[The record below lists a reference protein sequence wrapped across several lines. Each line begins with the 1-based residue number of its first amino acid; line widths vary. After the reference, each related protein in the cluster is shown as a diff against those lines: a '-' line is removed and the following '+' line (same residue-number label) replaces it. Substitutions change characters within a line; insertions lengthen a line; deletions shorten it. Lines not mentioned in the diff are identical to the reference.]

1 MKKQIRKGVFETN
14 SSSVHA
20 MVILNEADY
29 KRYQQ
34 GEIRLNVYS
43 GDIVETEE
51 YGDYGDW
58 LEEDVTS
65 KEINGETYY
74 AVAVYGHD

>member
-1 MKKQIRKGVFETN
+1 MKRQIRQGVFETN

-20 MVILNEADY
+20 MAILNESDF

-34 GEIRLNVYS
+34 GKIKLDIYK
-43 GDIVETEE
+43 GIVEAKDYE
-51 YGDYGDW
+51 DYGIW
-58 LEEDVTS
+58 LESDLASEV
-65 KEINGETYY
+65 INGETYY

>member
-1 MKKQIRKGVFETN
+1 MKRQIRKGVFETN

-20 MVILNEADY
+20 MAILNEADY

-34 GEIRLNVYS
+34 GELKLDVYK
-43 GDIVETEE
+43 GLVEAKDYEDYDI
-51 YGDYGDW
+51 W
-58 LEEDVTS
+58 LEDDVTS

>member
-1 MKKQIRKGVFETN
+1 MKRQIRNSVFETN

-20 MVILNEADY
+20 MAILNETDY
-29 KRYQQ
+29 HLYQE
-34 GEIRLNVYS
+34 GKLKL
-43 GDIVETEE
+43 DIYKGLVEAK
-51 YGDYGDW
+51 DYESHGVW

>member
-1 MKKQIRKGVFETN
+1 MKKQIRNSVFETN

-20 MVILNEADY
+20 MAILNETDY
-29 KRYQQ
+29 GLYQK
-34 GEIRLNVYS
+34 GKLKLSPY
-43 GDIVETEE
+43 GGIVEAKD
-51 YGDYGDW
+51 YDDYGIW